1 MSKRAKPGAS
11 QRPFASLAARR
22 ASLPNAPPP
31 LPQRTP
37 APVPQAAQTLS
48 DDALFLQAM
57 ADAQALPSGARQP
70 TVARLNRPVYRP
82 SDDDLALAELS
93 NLCEGHGTFR
103 THESEED
110 FFGAAPGVSHTLL
123 DNLRKGFYAV
133 QQAIDLHG
141 MTREQAHRALASFIS
156 HARCR
161 EGASCVLVVTGRG
174 RSSPA
179 GLSVLR
185 QSLPRWL
192 SRAPVRPHVLAYA
205 TARPVDGG
213 PGAFYVLLRRQGMA
227 PFAGPTS
234 C

>member
-1 MSKRAKPGAS
+1 
-11 QRPFASLAARR
+11 
-22 ASLPNAPPP
+22 
-31 LPQRTP
+31 
-37 APVPQAAQTLS
+37 
-48 DDALFLQAM
+48 M
-57 ADAQALPSGARQP
+57 ADAQALPTEARMP
-70 TVARLNRPVYRP
+70 TVKPVHKPAYRP
-82 SDDDLALAELS
+82 SEDDLALAELS
-93 NLCEGHGTFR
+93 SLCEGQGTFR

-123 DNLRKGFYAV
+123 DNLRRGFYAV
-133 QQAIDLHG
+133 QQTIDLHG
-141 MTREQAHRALASFIS
+141 MTREQAHRALAAFIS

-185 QSLPRWL
+185 ESLPRWL

-227 PFAGPTS
+227 PFAGITP